1 MAGQPHAAAGSRSRA
16 GGGRRCE
23 VRRCSHTAGDRSQ
36 LQRCSSRRERICCGF
51 LPRLVS
57 RYFCPDD
64 QKSLSRE
71 GSSLVEFTFL
81 TEQTCLNVSLSSKI
95 RL

>member
-1 MAGQPHAAAGSRSRA
+1 MQGQITHPRQAGA
-16 GGGRRCE
+16 
-23 VRRCSHTAGDRSQ
+23 V

-81 TEQTCLNVSLSSKI
+81 TEQTCLNVSLRRTES
-95 RL
+95 